1 MQTTLNG
8 CLKAEGFRYDYVVVV
23 SAVLGKKDQTRIIR
37 ISTNTLFKHGIQL
50 LITYCI
56 SNEWRLTITKDS
68 SGETANVDILFFFI
82 MH

>member
-1 MQTTLNG
+1 M
-8 CLKAEGFRYDYVVVV
+8 KAEGFRYDYVVVV